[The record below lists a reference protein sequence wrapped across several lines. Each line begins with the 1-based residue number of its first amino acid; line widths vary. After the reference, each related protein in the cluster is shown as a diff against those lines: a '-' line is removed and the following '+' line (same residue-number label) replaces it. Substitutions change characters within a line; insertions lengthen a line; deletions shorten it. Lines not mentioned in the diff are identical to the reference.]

1 MLIFRQLVPRNK
13 GITLLRNLANWPIML
28 RECRKVVNRYEPPQ
42 EDGSGLNSSFL
53 RQSRAQKYGAMF
65 QNVIMASLHLRAMLY
80 GSQASGI
87 PDLPQSR
94 SAMVTLF
101 GKICN
106 DPISPKD
113 VGDWP
118 QPGVFRAPLQLAALI
133 SPIVLLSQI
142 RLDSSCFD
150 KEDLLN
156 VSLILATL
164 HTDTCIICSTRF
176 GPSSLA
182 HLK

>member
-1 MLIFRQLVPRNK
+1 MLTFRQIVSRSK

-28 RECRKVVNRYEPPQ
+28 RECRKVVERYEPPQ
-42 EDGSGLNSSFL
+42 EDGNGLNSSFL
-53 RQSRAQKYGAMF
+53 RQSRAQKYGAVF
-65 QNVIMASLHLRAMLY
+65 QNLIMASLHLRAMLH
-80 GSQASGI
+80 GSQASNI
-87 PDLPQSR
+87 PDLPPSR
-94 SAMVTLF
+94 SDMVTLF

-156 VSLILATL
+156 VSHIFATL
-164 HTDTCIICSTRF
+164 PTDKALSAVRA
-176 GPSSLA
+176 SA
-182 HLK
+182 